1 MNRALDWPR
10 TSYLPLTRR
19 MLYQMSYK
27 GSAALPNTI
36 TSCRSKIR
44 TCTYVSQSHASCRL
58 DDPASPRPIP
68 RPTASKYGRR
78 DLNSHELTLTR
89 V

>member
-27 GSAALPNTI
+27 GAVLQTHHQLPEQDSNLHLRDPE
-36 TSCRSKIR
+36 SRVLPIR
-44 TCTYVSQSHASCRL
+44 
-58 DDPASPRPIP
+58 RPGIE
-68 RPTASKYGRR
+68 YGRR